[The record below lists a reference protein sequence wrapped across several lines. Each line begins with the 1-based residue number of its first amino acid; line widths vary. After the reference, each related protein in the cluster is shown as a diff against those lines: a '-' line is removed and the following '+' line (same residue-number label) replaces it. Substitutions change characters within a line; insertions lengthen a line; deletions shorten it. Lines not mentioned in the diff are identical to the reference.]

1 MMKRGLHPIVLAV
14 GVALVTALPGISE
27 AAFVQIAV
35 SGDSNPD
42 SIRTL
47 GVDLFRGALGN
58 PDNDSILSSFPSGRR
73 EINWDGGS
81 TTNSTTAP
89 GPTPFTVFLNTRGAL
104 ITNTSLPTGTN
115 PAFVQAPPSGL
126 ASTFNNDSYNTIFS
140 TFSSPRLF
148 SPIGSNVTDVTFA
161 IPGSN
166 GTIPAVVTGFG
177 AVFTDV
183 DLANTT
189 SIQLFGLNNNPL
201 ATPFFV
207 PPGLVSS
214 GSLSFLGVIGNAGE
228 QIARVR
234 ITTGNSALGPN
245 DSANVDVVAMDDFL
259 FSEPQAVPAPTSL
272 ALFGIG
278 ILGLLGY
285 GRRRRGMPA

>member
-27 AAFVQIAV
+27 AAFVQIAA

-42 SIRTL
+42 SIRTG
-47 GVDLFRGALGN
+47 GVDLFRTALGN

-104 ITNTSLPTGTN
+104 ITNPSPGGTD
-115 PAFVQAPPSGL
+115 AFVQAPPSGL
-126 ASTFNNDSYNTIFS
+126 ATTFSNATYSTIFS
-140 TFSSPRLF
+140 AFSPLRLF
-148 SPIGSNVTDVTFA
+148 SPIGSNITEVTFA

-166 GTIPAVVTGFG
+166 GAIPAVVTGFG

-183 DLANTT
+183 DLPSTT
-189 SIQLFGLNNNPL
+189 SIQLFGLNNSSL
-201 ATPFFV
+201 GTFFV
-207 PPGLVSS
+207 PQGTVPS

-272 ALFGIG
+272 TLFGIG

-285 GRRRRGMPA
+285 GRRRRGLTA